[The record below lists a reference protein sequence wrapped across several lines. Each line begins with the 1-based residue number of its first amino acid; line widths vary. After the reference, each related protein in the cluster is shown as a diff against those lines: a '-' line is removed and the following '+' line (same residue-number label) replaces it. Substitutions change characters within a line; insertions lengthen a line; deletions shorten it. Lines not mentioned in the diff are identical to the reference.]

1 VKDLV
6 ATKLRV
12 VREAVRHNVEGP
24 SRSTRPKVEAR
35 PRYTLVAVLA
45 CSFLV
50 ASLVYL
56 SMPPTVPPRVSEA
69 SANTAKPS
77 TMAVVAPVVITS
89 PATLAVSV
97 DKQVP
102 RPDVTRPIPHRPS
115 RAVLPLSVRKIVLD
129 PGHGGTQLGATSESG
144 VTEKDITLDIALR
157 LRQLLQ
163 TAQFEVLMTRET
175 DVTLSL
181 EHRASLANTN
191 DADLFVSIHV
201 NWIPYRQVRPLETY
215 FVGPTDDPAT
225 LKLATVENRDS
236 GYSLA
241 SSRRLLAKIFSDA
254 RREESQALAQRLNAE
269 LYRSLREVNPALE
282 NRGVKTAPFA
292 VLVGTE
298 MPAILVEVSCLSN
311 EADVDLLTTADYRD
325 RVARALLRGIQS
337 YANGLAGVGGKE
349 S

>member
-1 VKDLV
+1 MKDLV
-6 ATKLRV
+6 SMKLRL
-12 VREAVRHNVEGP
+12 VREAVRSNVEGP
-24 SRSTRPKVEAR
+24 FRTTRQRAEIR
-35 PRYTLVAVLA
+35 PRFTLVTVVT
-45 CSFLV
+45 CSFLI

-56 SMPPTVPPRVSEA
+56 STPSTVPPRVSVA
-69 SANTAKPS
+69 AAHTPKVTPAIVAA
-77 TMAVVAPVVITS
+77 AVES
-89 PATLAVSV
+89 PAAVKPGPTPLMV
-97 DKQVP
+97 
-102 RPDVTRPIPHRPS
+102 RTIPQRPS

-144 VTEKDITLDIALR
+144 VSEKEITLDIALR

-175 DVTLSL
+175 DVTLPL
-181 EHRASLANTN
+181 ERRASFANTN
-191 DADLFVSIHV
+191 QADLFVSIHV

-225 LKLATVENRDS
+225 LRLASVENRDS

-254 RREESQALAQRLNAE
+254 RREESQALAQRLNTE

-325 RVARALLRGIQS
+325 RVAQALLKGIQS

>member
-6 ATKLRV
+6 ATKLRL

-24 SRSTRPKVEAR
+24 SRSARPKVEAR
-35 PRYTLVAVLA
+35 PRHTLVTVLA
-45 CSFLV
+45 CAFLI

-69 SANTAKPS
+69 SAHTAQTAKSGP
-77 TMAVVAPVVITS
+77 VPVVTTPI
-89 PATLAVSV
+89 SV
-97 DKQVP
+97 AASVETGAL
-102 RPDVTRPIPHRPS
+102 RPDVTRPTPHRPS
-115 RAVLPLSVRKIVLD
+115 RAVLPLSVRKIVID

-144 VTEKDITLDIALR
+144 VAEKEITLAIALR

-181 EHRASLANTN
+181 ERRASFANTN
-191 DADLFVSIHV
+191 QADLFVSIHV

-215 FVGPTDDPAT
+215 FVGPTDDPVT
-225 LKLATVENRDS
+225 LRLASVENRDS

-254 RREESQALAQRLNAE
+254 RREESQTLAQRLNTE

-325 RVARALLRGIQS
+325 RVAQALLKGIQS

>member
-1 VKDLV
+1 MS
-6 ATKLRV
+6 TKLRL
-12 VREAVRHNVEGP
+12 VREAVRSNVE
-24 SRSTRPKVEAR
+24 RSFRTTRQRAEIR
-35 PRYTLVAVLA
+35 PRFTLLTVLA
-45 CSFLV
+45 CSFLI

-56 SMPPTVPPRVSEA
+56 SAPPAVPPRVSVAAAHTPKVGPVIVAAALERPA
-69 SANTAKPS
+69 AIKPARKPE
-77 TMAVVAPVVITS
+77 TIRA
-89 PATLAVSV
+89 
-97 DKQVP
+97 
-102 RPDVTRPIPHRPS
+102 IPQRPS
-115 RAVLPLSVRKIVLD
+115 SAVLPLSVRKIVLD

-144 VTEKDITLDIALR
+144 VTEKEITLDIALR
-157 LRQLLQ
+157 LRQLLE
-163 TAQFEVLMTRET
+163 TAQFEVLMTRES

-181 EHRASLANTN
+181 ERRASLANTN
-191 DADLFVSIHV
+191 HADLFVSIHV

-215 FVGPTDDPAT
+215 FVGPTEDPAT
-225 LKLATVENRDS
+225 LRLASVENRDS

-254 RREESQALAQRLNAE
+254 RREESQTLAQRLNAE

-311 EADVDLLTTADYRD
+311 EADVDLLTTADYRS
-325 RVARALLRGIQS
+325 RVAQALLKGIQS
-337 YANGLAGVGGKE
+337 YANGLSGVGGKE

>member
-1 VKDLV
+1 
-6 ATKLRV
+6 
-12 VREAVRHNVEGP
+12 
-24 SRSTRPKVEAR
+24 
-35 PRYTLVAVLA
+35 
-45 CSFLV
+45 
-50 ASLVYL
+50 
-56 SMPPTVPPRVSEA
+56 
-69 SANTAKPS
+69 
-77 TMAVVAPVVITS
+77 
-89 PATLAVSV
+89 
-97 DKQVP
+97 
-102 RPDVTRPIPHRPS
+102 
-115 RAVLPLSVRKIVLD
+115 VLPLSVRKIVLD

>member
-1 VKDLV
+1 ML
-6 ATKLRV
+6 L
-12 VREAVRHNVEGP
+12 
-24 SRSTRPKVEAR
+24 
-35 PRYTLVAVLA
+35 AVLA
-45 CSFLV
+45 CSFLI
-50 ASLVYL
+50 ANLVYL
-56 SMPPTVPPRVSEA
+56 SMPSTVPPRVSEA
-69 SANTAKPS
+69 SAHTPKVSPVAATPP
-77 TMAVVAPVVITS
+77 VVVTAPVIVTTRVEN
-89 PATLAVSV
+89 PA
-97 DKQVP
+97 P
-102 RPDVTRPIPHRPS
+102 RPDAVRPTLRRPS
-115 RAVLPLSVRKIVLD
+115 RAVLPLSVRRIVLD
-129 PGHGGTQLGATSESG
+129 PGHGGTQAGAMSDSG
-144 VTEKDITLDIALR
+144 VTEKEITLDIALR
-157 LRQLLQ
+157 LRQLLED
-163 TAQFEVLMTRET
+163 AQFEVLMTRET

-181 EHRASLANTN
+181 ERRASFANSN
-191 DADLFVSIHV
+191 HADLFVSIHV

-225 LKLATVENRDS
+225 LRLASVENHDS
-236 GYSLA
+236 GYPLA
-241 SSRRLLAKIFSDA
+241 ASRRLLAKIFSDA

-325 RVARALLRGIQS
+325 RIAEALLMGIRS